1 MELNGF
7 SGGGKKKKKKKGFS
21 KIIPCCNKWANLEP
35 KLSFALKAP
44 DAL

>member
-7 SGGGKKKKKKKGFS
+7 SGGKKKKKGFS